1 MTVHLITGP
10 PGAGKNTYVE
20 KHKKDGDIVV
30 DFDQMREAFP
40 HMTLEQLKGVRQI
53 AEDAAKAHT
62 GDAWVIR
69 CVADAQ
75 KRTELATSLGADEV
89 VVLETDAETAKANVT
104 KRGRDPE
111 KNDQVF
117 AAIDDW
123 WSQYGVV
130 ESHLIVRPDKGH
142 PFPTGRKNMADT
154 ENEISGTE
162 DHSDKGFPAQT
173 KIVDMTPEQQ
183 AAYWKFQSRKHEG
196 NVNNLRQELEG
207 KNKAPET
214 KPETKPESQPAGD
227 AKLDPAEMRKQ
238 IMLEIKKEQAP
249 ELVRAQFTAIIGDRV
264 PEATRDALLED
275 LNLSKFVKED
285 GSVDNELVKA
295 RAELIAPASSNARK
309 PRTHQGARKTEV
321 SSSVSS
327 GKDLFA
333 EFSKKR

>member
-1 MTVHLITGP
+1 MTVRLITGP

-20 KHKKDGDIVV
+20 KHMKDGDVVV

-69 CVADAQ
+69 CVADPE
-75 KRTELATSLGADEV
+75 KRTELATSLGAEEV
-89 VVLETDAETAKANVT
+89 VVLETDAETAKARVKDRN
-104 KRGRDPE
+104 RNPE
-111 KNDQVF
+111 RNDEVF

-196 NVNNLRQELEG
+196 NVANLRQELEG
-207 KNKAPET
+207 KNKPDE
-214 KPETKPESQPAGD
+214 KPADKPESKPAGD
-227 AKLDPAEMRKQ
+227 APVDAAELRKQ
-238 IMLEIKKEQAP
+238 IMLEIKREQAP
-249 ELVRAQFTAIIGDRV
+249 ELVRAQFKAVMGDRV
-264 PEATRDALLED
+264 SEETRDALLED
-275 LNLSKFVKED
+275 LNLMKFVKED

-295 RAELIAPASSNARK
+295 RAELIAPASNGQVRKARS
-309 PRTHQGARKTEV
+309 HQGARKTETTA
-321 SSSVSS
+321 SVSS